1 MSDKVEDEHLE
12 GQMSIIEHLTE
23 LRNRI
28 GVVFICFIVM
38 FFISVVR
45 PFGEGSQSIADI
57 VYTFLQAPLADVL
70 LERGG
75 RMIFTGLHEGFFT
88 QIKVGFFTALCV
100 TFPIMLVQ
108 IWKFVAPGLYI
119 DEKKYII
126 PLIIF
131 TFLSFLCGL
140 IFAYMIVIPFSLSF
154 FTSVGFE
161 GIQNNFSINY
171 YFSFIT
177 WLMIGSGL
185 IFELPVIVFI
195 LSVIGLLTPAFMRHY
210 RRYAIVIILVL
221 SAFITPPDPVS
232 LVLMSIPLLVLYE
245 LSIGVSWLVNRKKHS

>member
-1 MSDKVEDEHLE
+1 MSSNNESMPFLDHLE
-12 GQMSIIEHLTE
+12 ELRWRLIKSIASVLIGAVISFYFIDQIIEFLVKPTE
-23 LRNRI
+23 ALKNSMDLQVLKVQ
-28 GVVFICFIVM
+28 GM
-38 FFISVVR
+38 FMIKW
-45 PFGEGSQSIADI
+45 SIALFGGI
-57 VYTFLQAPLADVL
+57 IISIPVLTF
-70 LERGG
+70 
-75 RMIFTGLHEGFFT
+75 
-88 QIKVGFFTALCV
+88 
-100 TFPIMLVQ
+100 Q

-154 FTSVGFE
+154 FTSIGFE

-195 LSVIGLLTPAFMRHY
+195 LSFIGLLTPAFMRHY

-245 LSIGVSWLVNRKKHS
+245 VSIGVSWLVNRKKHS

>member
-1 MSDKVEDEHLE
+1 MTSNNESMPFLDHLE
-12 GQMSIIEHLTE
+12 ELRWRLIKSIASVLIGAVISFYFIDQIIEFLVKPTE
-23 LRNRI
+23 ALKNSMDLQVLKVQ
-28 GVVFICFIVM
+28 GM
-38 FFISVVR
+38 FMIKW
-45 PFGEGSQSIADI
+45 SIALFGGI
-57 VYTFLQAPLADVL
+57 IISIPVLTF
-70 LERGG
+70 
-75 RMIFTGLHEGFFT
+75 
-88 QIKVGFFTALCV
+88 
-100 TFPIMLVQ
+100 Q

-140 IFAYMIVIPFSLSF
+140 IFAYMIVIPFSLGF

-210 RRYAIVIILVL
+210 RRYAIVIILIL

-245 LSIGVSWLVNRKKHS
+245 VSIGVSWLVNRKKHS

>member
-1 MSDKVEDEHLE
+1 MSSNNESMPFLDHLE
-12 GQMSIIEHLTE
+12 ELRWRLIKSIASVLIGAVISFYFIDQIIEFLVKPTE
-23 LRNRI
+23 ALKNSMDLQVLKVQ
-28 GVVFICFIVM
+28 GM
-38 FFISVVR
+38 FMIKW
-45 PFGEGSQSIADI
+45 SIALFGGI
-57 VYTFLQAPLADVL
+57 IISIPVLTF
-70 LERGG
+70 
-75 RMIFTGLHEGFFT
+75 
-88 QIKVGFFTALCV
+88 
-100 TFPIMLVQ
+100 Q

-126 PLIIF
+126 PLITF

-232 LVLMSIPLLVLYE
+232 LVLMSIPLLALYE
-245 LSIGVSWLVNRKKHS
+245 VSIGVSWLVNRKKHS

>member
-1 MSDKVEDEHLE
+1 MSSNNKSMPFLDHLE
-12 GQMSIIEHLTE
+12 ELRWRLIKSIASVLIGAVISFYFIDQIIEFLVKPTE
-23 LRNRI
+23 ALKNSMDLQVLKVQ
-28 GVVFICFIVM
+28 GM
-38 FFISVVR
+38 FMIKW
-45 PFGEGSQSIADI
+45 SIALFGGI
-57 VYTFLQAPLADVL
+57 IISIPFLTF
-70 LERGG
+70 
-75 RMIFTGLHEGFFT
+75 
-88 QIKVGFFTALCV
+88 
-100 TFPIMLVQ
+100 Q

-140 IFAYMIVIPFSLSF
+140 IFAYMIVIPFSLGF

-195 LSVIGLLTPAFMRHY
+195 LSIIGLLTPAFMRHY

-245 LSIGVSWLVNRKKHS
+245 VSIGVSWLVNRKKHS

>member
-1 MSDKVEDEHLE
+1 MSSNNESMPFLDHLE
-12 GQMSIIEHLTE
+12 ELRWRLIKSIASVLIGAVISFYFIDQIIEFLVQPTE
-23 LRNRI
+23 ALKNSMDLQVLKVQ
-28 GVVFICFIVM
+28 GM
-38 FFISVVR
+38 FMIKW
-45 PFGEGSQSIADI
+45 SIALFGGI
-57 VYTFLQAPLADVL
+57 IISIPVLTF
-70 LERGG
+70 
-75 RMIFTGLHEGFFT
+75 
-88 QIKVGFFTALCV
+88 
-100 TFPIMLVQ
+100 Q

-154 FTSVGFE
+154 FTSIGFE

-195 LSVIGLLTPAFMRHY
+195 LSFIGLLTPAFMRHY

>member
-1 MSDKVEDEHLE
+1 MSSNNESMPFLDHLE
-12 GQMSIIEHLTE
+12 ELRWRLIRSIASVLIGAVISFYFIDQIIEFLVKPTE
-23 LRNRI
+23 ALKNSMDLQVLKVQ
-28 GVVFICFIVM
+28 GM
-38 FFISVVR
+38 FMIKW
-45 PFGEGSQSIADI
+45 SIALFGGI
-57 VYTFLQAPLADVL
+57 IISIPVLTF
-70 LERGG
+70 
-75 RMIFTGLHEGFFT
+75 
-88 QIKVGFFTALCV
+88 
-100 TFPIMLVQ
+100 Q

-140 IFAYMIVIPFSLSF
+140 IFAYMIVIPFSLGF

-245 LSIGVSWLVNRKKHS
+245 VSIGVSWLVNRKKHS

>member
-1 MSDKVEDEHLE
+1 MSSNNESMPFLDHLE
-12 GQMSIIEHLTE
+12 ELRWRLIKSIASVLIGAVISFYFIDQIIEFLVQPTE
-23 LRNRI
+23 ALKNSMDLQVLKVQ
-28 GVVFICFIVM
+28 GM
-38 FFISVVR
+38 FMIKW
-45 PFGEGSQSIADI
+45 SIALFGGI
-57 VYTFLQAPLADVL
+57 IISIPVLTF
-70 LERGG
+70 
-75 RMIFTGLHEGFFT
+75 
-88 QIKVGFFTALCV
+88 
-100 TFPIMLVQ
+100 Q

-140 IFAYMIVIPFSLSF
+140 IFAYMIVIPFSLGF

-245 LSIGVSWLVNRKKHS
+245 VSIGVSWLVNRKKHS